1 MSQKWRETILGE
13 AIALLRNGLN
23 CNQDKSGF
31 GEKISRIETISAGCI
46 NQDKVG
52 YAKLTKNQKNLYKIK
67 QGDILFSHIN
77 SNIHVGKT
85 AYIDND
91 IDIYHGMNL
100 LLVRASNEIN
110 PRFLDFY
117 FKKLFWSG
125 YWTTRC
131 KQSVNQASVN
141 QKDIKKTHFSYPPL
155 PEQKRIVAI
164 LDKAFAGIDKAIA
177 NTEKNL
183 TNARELFTSY
193 LEKVFALDDG
203 SHQVTLSEIATHV
216 TDGDHMPPPKAS
228 EGIPFIT
235 ISNINKHTREI
246 DFSDT
251 FKVPEVYFRNL
262 KISRKPKNGDI
273 LYTVTGSYGI
283 PVRVPV
289 GVRFCFQRHI
299 GLIRPKVGVNSTWLY
314 YALLSPSVL
323 KQATD
328 GATGTAQKTVS
339 LKVLRGIRLPN
350 VSQAEQVLIAQKS
363 DTLWGKVQRLESIYQ
378 QKLKALSE
386 LKQSFL
392 QKAFS
397 GELTSDTV
405 Q

>member
-1 MSQKWRETILGE
+1 VKAGWKTSLLGE
-13 AIALLRNGLN
+13 KCEVIAGQSPEGKFYNTNANGLPFYQGKKEFGKKYIGKPNCWTSFTTKIALKDDILMSVRAPVGPINFSTQKICIGRGLAAIRPSRDI
-23 CNQDKSGF
+23 DKYFLFYYLLSIQNEISGNEGAVF
-31 GEKISRIETISAGCI
+31 PSI
-46 NQDKVG
+46 N
-52 YAKLTKNQKNLYKIK
+52 KNQIEGIK
-67 QGDILFSHIN
+67 LSFPS
-77 SNIHVGKT
+77 
-85 AYIDND
+85 
-91 IDIYHGMNL
+91 
-100 LLVRASNEIN
+100 
-110 PRFLDFY
+110 
-117 FKKLFWSG
+117 
-125 YWTTRC
+125 
-131 KQSVNQASVN
+131 
-141 QKDIKKTHFSYPPL
+141 L

-183 TNARELFTSY
+183 ANARELFQGY
-193 LEKVFALDDG
+193 LEKVFALNQG
-203 SHQVTLSEIATHV
+203 SHQVTLLEIATHI

-363 DTLWGKVQRLESIYQ
+363 DTLWGRVQRLESIYQ

-386 LKQSFL
+386 VKQSFL